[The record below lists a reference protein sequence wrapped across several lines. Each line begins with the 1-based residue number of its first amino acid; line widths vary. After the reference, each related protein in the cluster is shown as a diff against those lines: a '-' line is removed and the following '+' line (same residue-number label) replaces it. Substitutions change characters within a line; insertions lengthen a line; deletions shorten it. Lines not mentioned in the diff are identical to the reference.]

1 MVHLR
6 GSLEDTM
13 KYLYLID
20 FWVPFPASEYS
31 GLIAV
36 IGADDNEVHDILLE
50 WRDDYLD
57 KYDGLIMQAVVDSQK
72 FALAEEEQSRVVE
85 AFTT

>member
-1 MVHLR
+1 
-6 GSLEDTM
+6 M

-36 IGADDNEVHDILLE
+36 IGESDNEVHDILLE
-50 WRDDYLD
+50 WRDDYLE
-57 KYDGLIMQAVVDSQK
+57 KYDSGIMQSVVDAPR
-72 FALAEEEQSRVVE
+72 FALAENEESRIVE

>member
-1 MVHLR
+1 M
-6 GSLEDTM
+6 TN
-13 KYLYLID
+13 KFLYLTN

-31 GLIAV
+31 GMLAV
-36 IGADDNEVHDILLE
+36 IGKDDNEVHDILLE

-57 KYDGLIMQAVVDSQK
+57 EYDGLIMQAVVNSQK
-72 FALAEEEQSRVVE
+72 FALVEDETSRVVE

>member
-1 MVHLR
+1 MSNSQH
-6 GSLEDTM
+6 TM
-13 KYLYLID
+13 KYLYLVD

-36 IGADDNEVHDILLE
+36 IGKDDNEVHDILLN
-50 WRDDYLD
+50 WRDEYLNN
-57 KYDGLIMQAVVDSQK
+57 YDSLIMKEVVNSRK
-72 FALAEEEQSRVVE
+72 FALVEDETSRVVE

>member
-1 MVHLR
+1 LV
-6 GSLEDTM
+6 
-13 KYLYLID
+13 D

-36 IGADDNEVHDILLE
+36 IGADDNEVHDVLLE

-57 KYDGLIMQAVVDSQK
+57 KYDLSIMQSVVNAQR
-72 FALAEEEQSRVVE
+72 FALVDEEQSRVVE

>member
-1 MVHLR
+1 
-6 GSLEDTM
+6 M

-36 IGADDNEVHDILLE
+36 IGKDVNDAHDILLE
-50 WRDDYLD
+50 WREDYLE
-57 KYDGLIMQAVVDSQK
+57 KYDNLIMQSVVDAQK
-72 FALAEEEQSRVVE
+72 FSLLDEEESRVVE

>member
-6 GSLEDTM
+6 GNLQHTM

-20 FWVPFPASEYS
+20 FWVPFPTSEY
-31 GLIAV
+31 GGMLTV
-36 IGADDNEVHDILLE
+36 IGTDDNEVHDILLE

-72 FALAEEEQSRVVE
+72 FALAEDEQSRVVE

>member
-1 MVHLR
+1 MSNSQH
-6 GSLEDTM
+6 TM
-13 KYLYLID
+13 KYLYLVD

-36 IGADDNEVHDILLE
+36 IGKDDNEVHDILLE
-50 WRDDYLD
+50 WRDNYLNN
-57 KYDGLIMQAVVDSQK
+57 YDGLIMKEVVNSRK
-72 FALAEEEQSRVVE
+72 FALVQDEKSRVVE

>member
-1 MVHLR
+1 
-6 GSLEDTM
+6 M

-20 FWVPFPASEYS
+20 FWVPFPTSEYS

-36 IGADDNEVHDILLE
+36 IGTDDNEVHDILLQ

-57 KYDGLIMQAVVDSQK
+57 NYDGLIMQAVVDATR
-72 FALAEEEQSRVVE
+72 FGLVDEETSRVVE

>member
-1 MVHLR
+1 MSNSQH
-6 GSLEDTM
+6 TM
-13 KYLYLID
+13 KYLYLVD

-36 IGADDNEVHDILLE
+36 IGKDDNEVHDILLE
-50 WRDDYLD
+50 WRDNYLNN
-57 KYDGLIMQAVVDSQK
+57 YDSLIMKEVVNSRK
-72 FALAEEEQSRVVE
+72 FALAEDEKSRIAE

>member
-1 MVHLR
+1 MS
-6 GSLEDTM
+6 SLEHTM
-13 KYLYLID
+13 KYLYLVD

-36 IGADDNEVHDILLE
+36 IGSDDNEVHDILLN

-57 KYDGLIMQAVVDSQK
+57 KYDLSIMQSVVNAQR
-72 FALAEEEQSRVVE
+72 FALVDEEQSRIVE

>member
-1 MVHLR
+1 
-6 GSLEDTM
+6 M
-13 KYLYLID
+13 KYLYLVD

-57 KYDGLIMQAVVDSQK
+57 KYDLSIMQSVVNAQR
-72 FALAEEEQSRVVE
+72 FALVDEEQSRVVE

>member
-1 MVHLR
+1 M
-6 GSLEDTM
+6 M
-13 KYLYLID
+13 KYLYLVD

-36 IGADDNEVHDILLE
+36 IGKNDNEVHDILLE
-50 WRDDYLD
+50 WRDNYLNN
-57 KYDGLIMQAVVDSQK
+57 YDGLIMKEVVNSRK
-72 FALAEEEQSRVVE
+72 FALVQDEKSRVVE

>member
-1 MVHLR
+1 
-6 GSLEDTM
+6 M
-13 KYLYLID
+13 KYLYLVD

-36 IGADDNEVHDILLE
+36 IGTDDNEVHDILLE
-50 WRDDYLD
+50 WREDYLD
-57 KYDGLIMQAVVDSQK
+57 KYDGMIMQAVVDAQR
-72 FALAEEEQSRVVE
+72 FALSDPEESRVVE

>member
-1 MVHLR
+1 
-6 GSLEDTM
+6 M
-13 KYLYLID
+13 KYLYLVD

-36 IGADDNEVHDILLE
+36 IGADDNEVHDILLN

-57 KYDGLIMQAVVDSQK
+57 KYDLGIMQSVVNAQR
-72 FALAEEEQSRVVE
+72 FALVDEEQSRVVE

>member
-1 MVHLR
+1 
-6 GSLEDTM
+6 M
-13 KYLYLID
+13 KYLYLVD

-36 IGADDNEVHDILLE
+36 IGSDDNEVHDILLE

-57 KYDGLIMQAVVDSQK
+57 KYDLSIMQSVVNAQR
-72 FALAEEEQSRVVE
+72 FALVDEEQSRVVE

>member
-1 MVHLR
+1 MSNLQH
-6 GSLEDTM
+6 TM
-13 KYLYLID
+13 KYLYLVD

-36 IGADDNEVHDILLE
+36 IGKDDNEVHDILLE
-50 WRDDYLD
+50 WRDNYLNN
-57 KYDGLIMQAVVDSQK
+57 YDGLIMKEVVNSRK
-72 FALAEEEQSRVVE
+72 FALVQDEKSRVVE